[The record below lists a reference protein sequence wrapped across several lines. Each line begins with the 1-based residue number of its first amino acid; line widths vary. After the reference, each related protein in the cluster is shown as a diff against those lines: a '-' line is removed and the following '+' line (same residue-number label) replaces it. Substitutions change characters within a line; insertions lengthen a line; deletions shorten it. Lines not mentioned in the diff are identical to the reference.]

1 MKPGI
6 IAMGQCTLALL
17 QSQGDILTLPRV
29 QLDFL
34 DTLLEPDSGKCTIS
48 ETGVVIGQSR
58 LPLECVRNKRAKRYI
73 IRLLPELVL
82 RVTIPRGGSRK
93 EALRFVSENYAWV
106 EKQFLSL
113 RLQGSLLP
121 DDTGPATGTVLF
133 RGRRIPIRSMI
144 ADRSLACFSDQLAS
158 LPSET
163 GLGARHTAENIL
175 RRLAKVELVKTT
187 FRLAKRH
194 GFAPGRVSIRNQKTR
209 WGSCSSTGAISLN
222 WRLVQ
227 VPAFVRDYVILHEL
241 VHLDHLDHSTRFWER
256 LAKACPNLNAAEAWL
271 KLHGNRIC

>member
-1 MKPGI
+1 M
-6 IAMGQCTLALL
+6 
-17 QSQGDILTLPRV
+17 PRV

-34 DTLLEPDSGKCTIS
+34 KALLEPDSGKNAIS
-48 ETGVVIGQSR
+48 ETGVVIGQSK

-73 IRLLPELVL
+73 IRLLPERVL

-113 RLQGSLLP
+113 RLQDSLLP
-121 DDTGPATGTVLF
+121 NDASQATGTVLF
-133 RGRRIPIRSMI
+133 RGRRISLQSMI
-144 ADRSLACFSDQLAS
+144 RDRSLACFSDQLAGV
-158 LPSET
+158 LSET
-163 GLGARHTAENIL
+163 EGCSRDSVEKIL
-175 RRLAKVELVKTT
+175 RRLAKVELPEDT
-187 FRLAKRH
+187 FSLAKRH
-194 GFAPGRVSIRNQKTR
+194 GFAPRRVSIRNQKTR

-256 LAKACPNLNAAEAWL
+256 LAKGCPNLNAAEAWL

>member
-1 MKPGI
+1 
-6 IAMGQCTLALL
+6 
-17 QSQGDILTLPRV
+17 V

-34 DTLLEPDSGKCTIS
+34 KALLEPDSGKNAIS
-48 ETGVVIGQSR
+48 ETGVVIGQSK

-73 IRLLPELVL
+73 IRLLPERVL

-113 RLQGSLLP
+113 RLQDSLLP
-121 DDTGPATGTVLF
+121 NDASQATGTVLF
-133 RGRRIPIRSMI
+133 RGRRISLQSMI
-144 ADRSLACFSDQLAS
+144 RDRSLACFSDQLARV
-158 LPSET
+158 LSET
-163 GLGARHTAENIL
+163 EGCSRDSVEKIL
-175 RRLAKVELVKTT
+175 RRLAKVELPEDT
-187 FRLAKRH
+187 FRLAKSH
-194 GFAPGRVSIRNQKTR
+194 GFVPRRVSIRNQKTR

-256 LAKACPNLNAAEAWL
+256 LAKGCPNLNAAEAWL

>member
-1 MKPGI
+1 M
-6 IAMGQCTLALL
+6 
-17 QSQGDILTLPRV
+17 QSRGDILTLPRV

-34 DTLLEPDSGKCTIS
+34 KALLEPDSGKNAIS
-48 ETGVVIGQSR
+48 ETGVVIGQSK

-73 IRLLPELVL
+73 IRLLPERVL

-113 RLQGSLLP
+113 RLQDSLLP
-121 DDTGPATGTVLF
+121 NDASQATGTVLF
-133 RGRRIPIRSMI
+133 RGRRISLQSMI
-144 ADRSLACFSDQLAS
+144 RDRSLACFSDQLAGV
-158 LPSET
+158 LSET
-163 GLGARHTAENIL
+163 EGCSRDSVEKIL
-175 RRLAKVELVKTT
+175 RRLAKVELPEDT
-187 FRLAKRH
+187 FSLAKRH
-194 GFAPGRVSIRNQKTR
+194 GFAPRRVSIRNQKTR

-256 LAKACPNLNAAEAWL
+256 LAKGCPNLNAAEAWL

>member
-1 MKPGI
+1 
-6 IAMGQCTLALL
+6 L
-17 QSQGDILTLPRV
+17 QSRGDILTLPRV

-34 DTLLEPDSGKCTIS
+34 KALLEPDSGKNAIS
-48 ETGVVIGQSR
+48 ETGVVIGQSK

-73 IRLLPELVL
+73 IRLLPERVL

-113 RLQGSLLP
+113 RLRGSLLP
-121 DDTGPATGTVLF
+121 DETSQAMGTVLF
-133 RGRRIPIRSMI
+133 RGRRIPIQSMSR
-144 ADRSLACFSDQLAS
+144 DRSLACFSDQLAGVS
-158 LPSET
+158 SET
-163 GLGARHTAENIL
+163 RGCSRDSAEIVLRH
-175 RRLAKVELVKTT
+175 LAKVELPKAT
-187 FRLAKRH
+187 FRLAKYH

-227 VPAFVRDYVILHEL
+227 LPAYVRDYVILHEL
-241 VHLDHLDHSTRFWER
+241 VHLDHLNHSTRFWER
-256 LAKACPNLNAAEAWL
+256 LAKACPNHKAAEAWL
-271 KLHGNRIC
+271 KLFGNNIC

>member
-1 MKPGI
+1 M
-6 IAMGQCTLALL
+6 

-29 QLDFL
+29 QLDFFNA
-34 DTLLEPDSGKCTIS
+34 LLEPGTGKNAIS
-48 ETGVVIGQSR
+48 ETGVVIGQSK
-58 LPLECVRNKRAKRYI
+58 LPMECVRNKRAKRYI

-82 RVTIPRGGSRK
+82 KVTIPRGGSRK

-133 RGRRIPIRSMI
+133 RGRRIPIRSMSQ
-144 ADRSLACFSDQLAS
+144 DRSLACFSDQLAS

-163 GLGARHTAENIL
+163 GGGGRDTAENIL

-187 FRLAKRH
+187 LRLAKRH

-241 VHLDHLDHSTRFWER
+241 VHLDHLGHSARFWEN
-256 LAKACPNLNAAEAWL
+256 LAKACPNHRAAEAWL
-271 KLHGNRIC
+271 KLRGNNIC

>member
-1 MKPGI
+1 M
-6 IAMGQCTLALL
+6 
-17 QSQGDILTLPRV
+17 

-34 DTLLEPDSGKCTIS
+34 DALLKTNNGINSIS
-48 ETGVVIGQSR
+48 ETSVMIGQSK

-73 IRLLPELVL
+73 IRLLPERLL

-93 EALRFVSENYAWV
+93 EALRFVSKNFAWV

-113 RLQGSLLP
+113 RLQDSFLP
-121 DDTGPATGTVLF
+121 DDESQTVETVLF
-133 RGRRIPIRSMI
+133 RGRRVPVRKVIKDENLNSFTDQPDRNLG
-144 ADRSLACFSDQLAS
+144 ATGRSLRDNV
-158 LPSET
+158 ET
-163 GLGARHTAENIL
+163 MLH
-175 RRLAKVELVKTT
+175 RLAKVELPEAT
-187 FRLAKRH
+187 FRLAKVH
-194 GFAPGRVSIRNQKTR
+194 GYNPGRVTIRNQKTR

-241 VHLDHLDHSTRFWER
+241 VHLDHLDHSSRFWER
-256 LAKACPNLNAAEAWL
+256 LAKACPNFNAAEAWL

>member
-1 MKPGI
+1 MKLGTI
-6 IAMGQCTLALL
+6 SQELCTSALL
-17 QSQGDILTLPRV
+17 QSQGDILNLPRV

-34 DTLLEPDSGKCTIS
+34 DTLLEADSGKNAIS
-48 ETGVVIGQSR
+48 DTGLVVGQSR

-73 IRLLPELVL
+73 IRLLPERVL

-113 RLQGSLLP
+113 RLRGSLLP
-121 DDTGPATGTVLF
+121 DDTSQATGTVLF
-133 RGRRIPIRSMI
+133 RGRRIPIRSMSQDGAL
-144 ADRSLACFSDQLAS
+144 ADFCIQPAS
-158 LPSET
+158 PPSVT
-163 GLGARHTAENIL
+163 GGKVCSTAEDIL
-175 RRLAKVELVKTT
+175 RRLAKVELPKTT

-194 GFAPGRVSIRNQKTR
+194 GFTPLRVGVRNQKTR

-227 VPAFVRDYVILHEL
+227 IPAFVREYVILHEL

-256 LAKACPNLNAAEAWL
+256 LAKACANHKAAEAWL
-271 KLHGNRIC
+271 KLRGNTIC

>member
-1 MKPGI
+1 M
-6 IAMGQCTLALL
+6 
-17 QSQGDILTLPRV
+17 

-34 DTLLEPDSGKCTIS
+34 DALLKTNNGINSIS
-48 ETGVVIGQSR
+48 ETSVMIGQSK

-73 IRLLPELVL
+73 IRLLPERLL

-93 EALRFVSENYAWV
+93 EALRFVSKNFAWV

-113 RLQGSLLP
+113 RLQDSFLP
-121 DDTGPATGTVLF
+121 GDESQTVETVLF
-133 RGRRIPIRSMI
+133 RGRRVPVRKVIKDENLNSFTDQP
-144 ADRSLACFSDQLAS
+144 DRN
-158 LPSET
+158 
-163 GLGARHTAENIL
+163 LGATGSSL
-175 RRLAKVELVKTT
+175 RDNVETMLHRLAKVELPEAT
-187 FRLAKRH
+187 FRLAKVH
-194 GFAPGRVSIRNQKTR
+194 GFNPGRVTIRNQKTR

-241 VHLDHLDHSTRFWER
+241 VHLDHLDHSSRFWEK
-256 LAKACPNLNAAEAWL
+256 LAKACPNFNAAEAWL

>member
-1 MKPGI
+1 M
-6 IAMGQCTLALL
+6 
-17 QSQGDILTLPRV
+17 QSRGDILTLPRV

-34 DTLLEPDSGKCTIS
+34 DTLLEPDSRKSTIS

-113 RLQGSLLP
+113 RLQGSILP
-121 DDTGPATGTVLF
+121 DDTSQADGTVLF
-133 RGRRIPIRSMI
+133 RGRRILIRSLTT
-144 ADRSLACFSDQLAS
+144 DPSLASFRDQLAAIS
-158 LPSET
+158 TEAGP
-163 GLGARHTAENIL
+163 GLIDSAKNIL
-175 RRLAKVELVKTT
+175 RCQAKVELVETT

-209 WGSCSSTGAISLN
+209 WGSCSSSGAISLN
-222 WRLVQ
+222 WRLLQ

-256 LAKACPNLNAAEAWL
+256 LAKVCPNHKAAEAWL
-271 KLHGNRIC
+271 KLRGNNIC

>member
-1 MKPGI
+1 
-6 IAMGQCTLALL
+6 MGQCTLALL

-106 EKQFLSL
+106 E
-113 RLQGSLLP
+113 
-121 DDTGPATGTVLF
+121 
-133 RGRRIPIRSMI
+133 
-144 ADRSLACFSDQLAS
+144 
-158 LPSET
+158 
-163 GLGARHTAENIL
+163 
-175 RRLAKVELVKTT
+175 
-187 FRLAKRH
+187 
-194 GFAPGRVSIRNQKTR
+194 
-209 WGSCSSTGAISLN
+209 
-222 WRLVQ
+222 
-227 VPAFVRDYVILHEL
+227 
-241 VHLDHLDHSTRFWER
+241 
-256 LAKACPNLNAAEAWL
+256 
-271 KLHGNRIC
+271 